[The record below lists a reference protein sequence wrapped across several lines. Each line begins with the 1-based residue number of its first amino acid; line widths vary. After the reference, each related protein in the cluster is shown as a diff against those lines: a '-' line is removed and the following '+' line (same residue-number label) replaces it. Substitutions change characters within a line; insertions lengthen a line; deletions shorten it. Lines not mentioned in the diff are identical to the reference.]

1 MQTQCTT
8 QKCSFQALGDRRVEA
23 QCTAERITTDTG
35 GLLIREVAEKMRL
48 FEKAADCFTDYRD
61 GARREHEIPQLLAQR
76 VIGLVQGY
84 EDLSDHDELRK
95 DPTWATLA
103 GKEDDPTG
111 ADRTQE
117 ADQGK
122 PLASKATLGRLEHAP
137 QTEEQTDRYHRIT
150 AEADRIADLFVDLF
164 VEDLEEPEEP
174 IVLDLDA
181 TDDPLHGAQEGRF
194 FHGYYDCYCYLPLY
208 IFCGEELL
216 CAKLRRSNIDPSDG
230 TLPEVERIV
239 DRIRE
244 KWPEAEIILRADS
257 GFARERIM
265 KWCEDNGVDYVF
277 GLAQNSRLKERIA
290 DLMAQVE
297 EQAEETGEPVRRFKG
312 FSYSTLDS
320 WSQKRRVVA
329 KAEHLTDK
337 ANPRFIVTSLSK
349 DEWAGKPL
357 YEELYCQRGEMEN
370 RIKEQ
375 QLGLFADRT
384 SAHRMRV
391 NQMRL
396 WFASLAYVLIARLR
410 RWGLQ
415 GTEWARA
422 QVWTLR
428 SKLLKIGALVKVSV
442 RRVFFEISRHYPKSE
457 LFAEVLARLQAAKAR
472 VAGAPS

>member
-1 MQTQCTT
+1 M
-8 QKCSFQALGDRRVEA
+8 EA
-23 QCTAERITTDTG
+23 QFTAERITTNTG
-35 GLLIREVAEKMRL
+35 GLLVREVAEKMNL
-48 FEKAADCFTDYRD
+48 FEKAAGCFTDYRD
-61 GARREHEIPQLLAQR
+61 PDRREHEVEQLLAQR
-76 VIGLVQGY
+76 VMGLVQGY
-84 EDLSDHDELRK
+84 EDLNDHDELRE

-103 GKEDDPTG
+103 GKEEDPAG
-111 ADRTQE
+111 EDRTQE
-117 ADQGK
+117 ADEGK
-122 PLASKATLGRLEHAP
+122 PLASKATLGRLEHSP
-137 QTEEQTDRYHRIT
+137 ETVGGTDRYHQIT

-164 VEDLEEPEEP
+164 AEDLEEPSEP

-181 TDDPLHGAQEGRF
+181 TDDPLHGEQGGRF

-216 CAKLRRSNIDPSDG
+216 CAKLRRSNIDPSEG

-239 DRIRE
+239 ERLRQ

-265 KWCEDNGVDYVF
+265 KWCEENGVDYVF
-277 GLAQNSRLKERIA
+277 GLAKNSRLKDRIEG
-290 DLMAQVE
+290 LMAQVE
-297 EQAEETGEPVRRFKG
+297 EEAEKTGEPVRRFKN

-320 WSQKRRVVA
+320 WSRGRRVVA

-337 ANPRFIVTSLSK
+337 ANPRFIVSSLPEEK
-349 DEWAGKPL
+349 WTGKLL
-357 YEELYCQRGEMEN
+357 YEDLYCARGEMEN

-396 WFASLAYVLIARLR
+396 WLASLAYVLIARLR
-410 RWGLQ
+410 TWGLQ

-442 RRVFFEISRHYPKSE
+442 RRVFFEISRHYPKKE
-457 LFAEVLARLQAAKAR
+457 LFAKVLARLQAACAT
-472 VAGAPS
+472 VAAATA

>member
-8 QKCSFQALGDRRVEA
+8 QKLSFKGLGERRVEA
-23 QCTAERITTDTG
+23 QFTADRITTDTG
-35 GLLIREVAEKMRL
+35 GLLVREVAEKMDF
-48 FEKAADCFTDYRD
+48 FEKAAGCFTDYRD
-61 GARREHEIPQLLAQR
+61 SDRREHEIEQLLAQR
-76 VIGLVQGY
+76 IVGLVQGY
-84 EDLSDHDELRK
+84 EDLNDHDGLRS

-103 GKEDDPTG
+103 GKEDPTG
-111 ADRTQE
+111 EDRTQE
-117 ADQGK
+117 DDQGK
-122 PLASKATLGRLEHAP
+122 PLASKATLGRLEHSP
-137 QTEEQTDRYHRIT
+137 ETFGETDRYHRIT
-150 AEADRIADLFVDLF
+150 AQTDQIADLFVDLF
-164 VEDLEEPEEP
+164 AEDLEEPEEP

-181 TDDPLHGAQEGRF
+181 THDPLHGDQEEKF

-216 CAKLRRSNIDPSDG
+216 CAKLRRSNIDASEG

-239 DRIRE
+239 ERIRR

-277 GLAQNSRLKERIA
+277 GLAKNSRLEDRV
-290 DLMAQVE
+290 DQLMARVE
-297 EQAEETGEPVRRFKG
+297 EKAEETGGPVRQFKDLR
-312 FSYSTLDS
+312 YSTLDS
-320 WSQKRRVVA
+320 WSRKRRVVA

-337 ANPRFIVTSLSK
+337 ANPRFVVSSLSK
-349 DEWAGKPL
+349 TDWTGEAL
-357 YEELYCQRGEMEN
+357 YEDLYCQRGEMEN

-384 SAHRMRV
+384 SAHKMRV

-396 WFASLAYVLIARLR
+396 WLASLAYVLIARLR
-410 RWGLQ
+410 KWGLQ

-422 QVWTLR
+422 QAWTLR

-442 RRVFFEISRHYPKSE
+442 RRVFFEISKHYPKKD
-457 LFAEVLARLQAAKAR
+457 LFAKVLSRLQAASATLT
-472 VAGAPS
+472 GATA

>member
-1 MQTQCTT
+1 MQTQCKA
-8 QKCSFQALGDRRVEA
+8 QKCSFKDLGDRRVEA
-23 QCTAERITTDTG
+23 QFTADRITTDTG
-35 GLLIREVAEKMRL
+35 GLLIREVAEKMSL
-48 FEKAADCFTDYRD
+48 FEKTAGCFSDYRD
-61 GARREHEIPQLLAQR
+61 PERREHEVGQLLAQR
-76 VIGLVQGY
+76 VIGLAQGY
-84 EDLSDHDELRK
+84 EDLNDHDELRE

-103 GKEDDPTG
+103 GKEDPTG
-111 ADRTQE
+111 EDRTQE

-137 QTEEQTDRYHRIT
+137 ETEEETDRYHRIT
-150 AEADRIADLFVDLF
+150 AQTDRLEDLFVDLF
-164 VEDLEEPEEP
+164 VEDLEEPDEP

-181 TDDPLHGAQEGRF
+181 THDPLHGDQEEKF

-216 CAKLRRSNIDPSDG
+216 CAKLRRSNIDASEG
-230 TLPEVERIV
+230 CLPEIERIVERI
-239 DRIRE
+239 RQ

-265 KWCEDNGVDYVF
+265 KWCEENGVDYVF
-277 GLAQNSRLKERIA
+277 GLAQNSRLKDRIEG
-290 DLMAQVE
+290 LMARARE
-297 EQAEETGEPVRRFKG
+297 EAEEAGEPVRRFKS

-320 WSQKRRVVA
+320 WSRKRRVVA

-337 ANPRFIVTSLSK
+337 ANPRFVVSSLSEEK
-349 DEWAGKPL
+349 QAGKAL
-357 YEELYCQRGEMEN
+357 YEDLYCARGEMEN

-384 SAHRMRV
+384 SAHKMRV

-396 WFASLAYVLIARLR
+396 WLASLAYVLIARLR
-410 RWGLQ
+410 KWGLQ

-422 QVWTLR
+422 QARTLR

-442 RRVFFEISRHYPKSE
+442 RRVFFEISKHYPKKG
-457 LFAEVLARLQAAKAR
+457 LFAKVLSRLQAARAT
-472 VAGAPS
+472 VAGATA

>member
-8 QKCSFQALGDRRVEA
+8 QKLSFKDLGERRVEA
-23 QCTAERITTDTG
+23 QFTADRITTDTG
-35 GLLIREVAEKMRL
+35 GLLIREVAEKMSL
-48 FEKAADCFTDYRD
+48 FEKVANCFTDYRD
-61 GARREHEIPQLLAQR
+61 PDRREHEVNQLLAQR
-76 VIGLVQGY
+76 TMGLALGY
-84 EDLSDHDELRK
+84 EDLNDHDELRE

-103 GKEDDPTG
+103 GKEEDPTG
-111 ADRTQE
+111 EDRTQE

-122 PLASKATLGRLEHAP
+122 PLAGKATLGRLEHAP
-137 QTEEQTDRYHRIT
+137 PSEEETDRYHQIT

-164 VEDLEEPEEP
+164 VEDLEKPDGP

-181 TDDPLHGAQEGRF
+181 TDDPLHGKQEGRF

-216 CAKLRRSNIDPSDG
+216 CAKLRRSNIDPSEG

-239 DRIRE
+239 EAVRE
-244 KWPEAEIILRADS
+244 KWPDAEIILRADS

-265 KWCEDNGVDYVF
+265 KWCEDNGVEYVF
-277 GLAQNSRLKERIA
+277 GLAKNSRLTERIE
-290 DLMAQVE
+290 DLMVRARKT
-297 EQAEETGEPVRRFKG
+297 AEETGEPVRRFKDLR
-312 FSYSTLDS
+312 YSTLDS
-320 WSQKRRVVA
+320 WSRKRRVVA

-337 ANPRFIVTSLSK
+337 ANPRFVVTSLSK
-349 DEWAGKPL
+349 DKWAGKPL
-357 YEELYCQRGEMEN
+357 YEDLYCQRGEMEN

-384 SAHRMRV
+384 SAHKMRV

-396 WFASLAYVLIARLR
+396 WLASLAYVLIARLR
-410 RWGLQ
+410 KWGLE

-442 RRVFFEISRHYPKSE
+442 RRVFFEISKHYPKKE
-457 LFAEVLARLQAAKAR
+457 FFAKVLSRLRAAKAT
-472 VAGAPS
+472 VTGATA

>member
-8 QKCSFQALGDRRVEA
+8 QKLSFKGLGDRRVEA

-35 GLLIREVAEKMRL
+35 GLLVREVAEKMDF
-48 FEKAADCFTDYRD
+48 FEKAAGCFTDYRD
-61 GARREHEIPQLLAQR
+61 PDRREHEVSQLLAQR
-76 VIGLVQGY
+76 VIGLAQGY
-84 EDLSDHDELRK
+84 EDLNDHDELRE

-103 GKEDDPTG
+103 GKEDPTG
-111 ADRTQE
+111 EDRTQE

-137 QTEEQTDRYHRIT
+137 ETEEETDRYHRIT
-150 AEADRIADLFVDLF
+150 AQTDRLEDLFVDLF
-164 VEDLEEPEEP
+164 VEDLEEPDEP

-181 TDDPLHGAQEGRF
+181 THDPLHGDQEEKF

-216 CAKLRRSNIDPSDG
+216 CAKLRRSNIDASEG
-230 TLPEVERIV
+230 CLPEIERIVERI
-239 DRIRE
+239 RQ

-265 KWCEDNGVDYVF
+265 KWCEENDVDYVF
-277 GLAQNSRLKERIA
+277 GLAQNSRLKERI
-290 DLMAQVE
+290 DQLMTQVE
-297 EQAEETGEPVRRFKG
+297 EKAEEIGEPVRRFKS

-320 WSQKRRVVA
+320 WSRKRRVVA

-337 ANPRFIVTSLSK
+337 ANPRFVVSSLSEEK
-349 DEWAGKPL
+349 QAGKAL
-357 YEELYCQRGEMEN
+357 YEDLYCARGEMEN

-384 SAHRMRV
+384 SAHKMRV

-396 WFASLAYVLIARLR
+396 WLASLAYVLIARLR
-410 RWGLQ
+410 KWGLQ

-422 QVWTLR
+422 QARTLR

-442 RRVFFEISRHYPKSE
+442 RRVFFEISKHYPKKG
-457 LFAEVLARLQAAKAR
+457 LFAEVLSRLQAARAT
-472 VAGAPS
+472 VAGATA

>member
-1 MQTQCTT
+1 MHTECTT
-8 QKCSFQALGDRRVEA
+8 QKCSFKGLGDRRVEA
-23 QCTAERITTDTG
+23 QFTAERITTDTG
-35 GLLIREVAEKMRL
+35 GLLVREVAEKMNL
-48 FEKAADCFTDYRD
+48 FEKAAGCFTDYRD
-61 GARREHEIPQLLAQR
+61 PDRREHEVEQLLAQR
-76 VIGLVQGY
+76 VMGLVQGY
-84 EDLSDHDELRK
+84 EDLNDHDELRE

-103 GKEDDPTG
+103 GKEEDPAG
-111 ADRTQE
+111 EDRTQE
-117 ADQGK
+117 ADEGK
-122 PLASKATLGRLEHAP
+122 PLASKATLGRLEHSP
-137 QTEEQTDRYHRIT
+137 ETVGETDRYHQIT

-164 VEDLEEPEEP
+164 AEDLEEPSEP

-181 TDDPLHGAQEGRF
+181 TDDPLHGEQGGRF

-216 CAKLRRSNIDPSDG
+216 CAKLRRSNIDPSEG

-239 DRIRE
+239 ERLRQ

-265 KWCEDNGVDYVF
+265 KWCEENGVDYVF
-277 GLAQNSRLKERIA
+277 GLAKNSRLKDRIEG
-290 DLMAQVE
+290 LMAQVE
-297 EQAEETGEPVRRFKG
+297 EEAEKTGGPVRRFKN

-320 WSQKRRVVA
+320 WSRERRVVA

-337 ANPRFIVTSLSK
+337 ANPRFIVSSLPEEK
-349 DEWAGKPL
+349 WTGKLL
-357 YEELYCQRGEMEN
+357 YEDLYCARGEMEN

-396 WFASLAYVLIARLR
+396 WLASLAYVLIARLR
-410 RWGLQ
+410 TWGLQ

-442 RRVFFEISRHYPKSE
+442 RRVFFEISRHYPKKE
-457 LFAEVLARLQAAKAR
+457 LFAKVLARLQAACAT
-472 VAGAPS
+472 VAAATA

>member
-1 MQTQCTT
+1 MQTQCTA
-8 QKCSFQALGDRRVEA
+8 QKLSFKGLEDRRVEA
-23 QCTAERITTDTG
+23 QFTAERITTDTG
-35 GLLIREVAEKMRL
+35 GLLVREVAEKMDL
-48 FEKAADCFTDYRD
+48 FEKAAGCFTDYRD
-61 GARREHEIPQLLAQR
+61 PDRREHEVSQLLAQR
-76 VIGLVQGY
+76 VMGLALGY
-84 EDLSDHDELRK
+84 EDLNDHDELRE

-103 GKEDDPTG
+103 GKDEDPTG
-111 ADRTQE
+111 EDRTQE
-117 ADQGK
+117 ADRGK

-137 QTEEQTDRYHRIT
+137 LAEEKTDRYHQIT
-150 AEADRIADLFVDLF
+150 AESNRIADLFVDLF
-164 VEDLEEPEEP
+164 VEDLEEPGEP

-181 TDDPLHGAQEGRF
+181 THDPLHGNQEGKF

-216 CAKLRRSNIDPSDG
+216 CAKLRRSNIDPSEG
-230 TLPEVERIV
+230 CLPEIQRIV
-239 DRIRE
+239 ERIRE

-265 KWCEDNGVDYVF
+265 KWCEESGVDYVF
-277 GLAQNSRLKERIA
+277 GLAKNSRLKERVE
-290 DLMAQVE
+290 DLMAEVE
-297 EQAEETGEPVRRFKG
+297 QKAEEIGEPVRRFKD
-312 FSYSTLDS
+312 FFYRTLDS

-337 ANPRFIVTSLSK
+337 ANPRFVVTSLSEEK
-349 DEWAGKPL
+349 WAGKPL
-357 YEELYCQRGEMEN
+357 YEKLYCRRGEMEN

-396 WFASLAYVLIARLR
+396 WLASLAYVLVARLR
-410 RWGLQ
+410 KWGLQ

-422 QVWTLR
+422 QIWTLR

-442 RRVFFEISRHYPKSE
+442 RRVFFEISKHYPKKG
-457 LFAEVLARLQAAKAR
+457 LFAEVLSRLQAANAI
-472 VAGAPS
+472 VTGATA

>member
-1 MQTQCTT
+1 MN
-8 QKCSFQALGDRRVEA
+8 
-23 QCTAERITTDTG
+23 
-35 GLLIREVAEKMRL
+35 L
-48 FEKAADCFTDYRD
+48 FGKAAGCFTDYRD
-61 GARREHEIPQLLAQR
+61 PERREHEVGQLLAQR
-76 VIGLVQGY
+76 VIGLAQGY
-84 EDLSDHDELRK
+84 EDLNDHDELRG

-103 GKEDDPTG
+103 GKEDPTG
-111 ADRTQE
+111 EDRTQE

-137 QTEEQTDRYHRIT
+137 ETEEETDRYHQIT
-150 AEADRIADLFVDLF
+150 AETDRIADLFVDLF
-164 VEDLEEPEEP
+164 AEDLEKPDEP

-181 TDDPLHGAQEGRF
+181 THDPLHGDQEEKF

-216 CAKLRRSNIDPSDG
+216 CAKLRRSNIDASEG

-239 DRIRE
+239 ERIRR
-244 KWPEAEIILRADS
+244 KWPETEIILRADS

-265 KWCEDNGVDYVF
+265 KWCEENGVDYVF
-277 GLAQNSRLKERIA
+277 GLAQNSRLTGRVEGP
-290 DLMAQVE
+290 MAQVE
-297 EQAEETGEPVRRFKG
+297 KEAEEAGEPVRRFKS
-312 FSYSTLDS
+312 FLYSTLDS

-337 ANPRFIVTSLSK
+337 ANPRFVVSSLSEEK
-349 DEWAGKPL
+349 QAGKDL
-357 YEELYCQRGEMEN
+357 YEDLYCERGEMEN

-384 SAHRMRV
+384 SAHKMRV

-396 WFASLAYVLIARLR
+396 WLASLAYVLIARLR
-410 RWGLQ
+410 KWGLK

-422 QVWTLR
+422 QARTLR

-442 RRVFFEISRHYPKSE
+442 RRVFFEISKHYPKKG
-457 LFAEVLARLQAAKAR
+457 LFAKVLSRLQAARAT
-472 VAGAPS
+472 VAGATA

>member
-1 MQTQCTT
+1 MGL
-8 QKCSFQALGDRRVEA
+8 AL
-23 QCTAERITTDTG
+23 
-35 GLLIREVAEKMRL
+35 
-48 FEKAADCFTDYRD
+48 
-61 GARREHEIPQLLAQR
+61 
-76 VIGLVQGY
+76 GY
-84 EDLSDHDELRK
+84 EDLNDHDELRS

-103 GKEDDPTG
+103 GKEEDPAG
-111 ADRTQE
+111 EDRTQE

-122 PLASKATLGRLEHAP
+122 PLAGKSTLGRLENSP
-137 QTEEQTDRYHRIT
+137 ETEEERDRYHQIT
-150 AEADRIADLFVDLF
+150 ADPEQIEDLFTGLF
-164 VEDLEEPEEP
+164 VEDLEKPKEP

-181 TDDPLHGAQEGRF
+181 TSGPLHGEQEGYH

-216 CAKLRRSNIDPSDG
+216 CAKLRRSHIDPSEG

-239 DRIRE
+239 EAIRG

-265 KWCEDNGVDYVF
+265 KWCEESGVDYVF
-277 GLAQNSRLKERIA
+277 GLAKNSRLKERVE
-290 DLMAQVE
+290 DLMAEVE
-297 EQAEETGEPVRRFKG
+297 QKAEEIGEPVRRFKD
-312 FSYSTLDS
+312 FFYRTLDS

-337 ANPRFIVTSLSK
+337 ANPRFVVTSLSEEK
-349 DEWAGKPL
+349 WARKPL
-357 YEELYCQRGEMEN
+357 YEKLYCRRGEMEN

-396 WFASLAYVLIARLR
+396 WLASLAYVLVARLR
-410 RWGLQ
+410 KWGLQ

-422 QVWTLR
+422 QIWTLR

-442 RRVFFEISRHYPKSE
+442 RRVFFEISKHYPKKD
-457 LFAEVLARLQAAKAR
+457 LFVEVLSRLQAASAT
-472 VAGAPS
+472 VTGATA